1 LRCWSWGSEVIVLVH
16 SGICDARM
24 WDGFGLPEAV
34 RHEMSGFGQT
44 PMPATGEFSNA
55 DELAA
60 ALTEPAALV
69 GASFGGE
76 VCLEVASTR
85 PELVTA
91 LVLLDAPLPDHD
103 WSEEIEGYAER
114 EEALIEEGEFRAAAE
129 WTADFW
135 LEDPSHRDRVI
146 EMQERAYHLQA
157 ESEAEDVG
165 AESIDLR
172 AVTAPTLVVVGELD
186 KQDFHRIAERLAREI
201 PDARHVVVESAGH
214 LPALERPDETARL
227 VRQFLDES
235 KDLGTP

>member
-1 LRCWSWGSEVIVLVH
+1 VIVLVH

-24 WDGFGLPEAV
+24 WDGFELAGAV
-34 RHEMSGFGQT
+34 RHELAGFGET
-44 PMPATGEFSNA
+44 PMPATGQYSDAE
-55 DELAA
+55 DLAA

-69 GASFGGE
+69 GASFGGK

-91 LVLLDAPLPDHD
+91 LVVLDAPLPDHD
-103 WSEEIEGYAER
+103 WSGEIEGYAVR

-157 ESEAEDVG
+157 ESEAEEVA
-165 AESIDLR
+165 AETIDLGAIR
-172 AVTAPTLVVVGELD
+172 APTLVVVGELD
-186 KQDFHRIAERLAREI
+186 KRDFRLISERLAREI
-201 PDARHVVVESAGH
+201 PDARHAVVEGSGH
-214 LPALERPDETARL
+214 LPSLERPAETSRL
-227 VRQFLDES
+227 IREFLQEQRI
-235 KDLGTP
+235 